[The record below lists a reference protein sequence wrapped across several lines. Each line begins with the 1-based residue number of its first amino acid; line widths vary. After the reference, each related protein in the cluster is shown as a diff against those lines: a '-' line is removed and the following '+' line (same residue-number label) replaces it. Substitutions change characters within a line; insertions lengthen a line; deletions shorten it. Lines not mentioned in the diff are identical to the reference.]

1 MEAVAKYALYG
12 CQVDDEMEAV
22 AKKMELLQKD
32 VEGHQENVA
41 TLEEKLSASRE
52 NQQGVSDVI
61 RSSHCSEFV

>member
-1 MEAVAKYALYG
+1 
-12 CQVDDEMEAV
+12 MEAV

-61 RSSHCSEFV
+61 RSTHCSEFV

>member
-1 MEAVAKYALYG
+1 
-12 CQVDDEMEAV
+12 MEAV

-52 NQQGVSDVI
+52 NQRGVSDVI